1 MILISARLVKN
12 AFFYNL
18 LQRALYKKRNFIILY
33 SAVLVNNGFFYNF
46 VQRASKKKHI
56 FMILC
61 MHF

>member
-12 AFFYNL
+12 AFFYDL
-18 LQRALYKKRNFIILY
+18 LQRALNKKRIFIILY
-33 SAVLVNNGFFYNF
+33 SARLVKNGFFYNF
-46 VQRASKKKHI
+46 VQRALNKKHI